1 MLQSLHIQN
10 YALIE
15 NLDITFYPGFSVIT
29 GETGAGKSIILGAL
43 GLILGQRTDV
53 KAIKQG
59 AKRCVVEAVF
69 DLSHFGL
76 ESFFENNGL
85 DFDGE
90 CIVRREMT
98 DSGKSRAFVNDT
110 PVAAVLL
117 KELSPYL
124 IDIHSQHQNLL
135 INQATFQLN
144 VLDTVADNTELLRAY
159 VNTYHTWKDADRTL
173 HDFQE
178 RLAREQSEFDFLS
191 FQLHE
196 LSDARLQADEQQT
209 LEEES
214 LILENA
220 ETIKSELY
228 TADAALSAEDSG
240 TVARLHEAMR
250 HLSNLATV
258 FPDTKALHERLD
270 SAIIEI
276 EDIAQEIASLQENF
290 SFDPQR
296 LDAVT
301 DRLNLIYSLQKKYR
315 VDTVSELIEKAQ
327 ALQQQLDGLEN
338 SEETLA
344 QLRQESQRALSAA
357 TQAAARLTETRQ
369 KAARRVESEMQERLR
384 LLNMPNIR
392 FEVALSAAP
401 QLQESGADQV
411 QFLFSANKN
420 TPLQDLSLIASG
432 GEIARVM
439 LSLKAMLAD
448 STSQSTVIFDEIDT
462 GVSGQTAEQMA
473 RMMKAM
479 SHNGRQVISI
489 THLPQIAAHGEHHYK
504 VYKEDHAETTA
515 THIRQLSPDE
525 RVTEIAQLLSG
536 TQLTEAALNNAR
548 ELLANS

>member
-144 VLDTVADNTELLRAY
+144 VLDTVADNAELLRAY
-159 VNTYHTWKDADRTL
+159 FNAYHIWKDADRAL
-173 HDFQE
+173 QDFQE

-240 TVARLHEAMR
+240 TVARLHEALR

-315 VDTVSELIEKAQ
+315 VNTVSELIEKAQ

>member
-53 KAIKQG
+53 RAIKQG

-90 CIVRREMT
+90 CVVRREMT

-144 VLDTVADNTELLRAY
+144 VLDTVADNAELLRAY
-159 VNTYHTWKDADRTL
+159 FNAYHIWKDADRAL

-240 TVARLHEAMR
+240 TVARLHEALR

-276 EDIAQEIASLQENF
+276 EDIAQEIASLQQNF

-315 VDTVSELIEKAQ
+315 VNTVSELIEKAQ

-338 SEETLA
+338 REETLA

-448 STSQSTVIFDEIDT
+448 STSLSTVIFDEIDT

>member
-53 KAIKQG
+53 RAIKQG

-144 VLDTVADNTELLRAY
+144 VLDTVADNAELLRAY
-159 VNTYHTWKDADRTL
+159 FNAYHIWKDADRAL

-240 TVARLHEAMR
+240 TVARLHEALR

-315 VDTVSELIEKAQ
+315 VNTVSELIEKAQ

-504 VYKEDHAETTA
+504 VYKEDYAETTA

>member
-53 KAIKQG
+53 RAIKQG

-144 VLDTVADNTELLRAY
+144 VLDTVADNAELLRAY
-159 VNTYHTWKDADRTL
+159 FNAYHIWKDADRAL

-240 TVARLHEAMR
+240 TVARLHEALR

-315 VDTVSELIEKAQ
+315 VNTVSELIEKAQ

>member
-144 VLDTVADNTELLRAY
+144 VLDTVADNAELLRAY
-159 VNTYHTWKDADRTL
+159 FNAYHIWKDADRAL

-240 TVARLHEAMR
+240 TVARLHEALR

>member
-53 KAIKQG
+53 RAIKQG

-69 DLSHFGL
+69 YLSHFGL

-144 VLDTVADNTELLRAY
+144 VLDTVADNAELLRAY
-159 VNTYHTWKDADRTL
+159 FNAYHIWKDADRAL

-240 TVARLHEAMR
+240 TVARLHEALR

-315 VDTVSELIEKAQ
+315 VNTVSELIEKAQ

-504 VYKEDHAETTA
+504 VYKEDYAETTA

>member
-144 VLDTVADNTELLRAY
+144 VLDTVADNAELLRAY
-159 VNTYHTWKDADRTL
+159 FNAYHIWKDADRAL

-240 TVARLHEAMR
+240 TVARLHEALR

-315 VDTVSELIEKAQ
+315 VNTVSELIEKAQ

-401 QLQESGADQV
+401 QLQESGTDQV

>member
-144 VLDTVADNTELLRAY
+144 VLDTVADNAELLRAY
-159 VNTYHTWKDADRTL
+159 VNTYHTWKDADRAL
-173 HDFQE
+173 QDFQE

-240 TVARLHEAMR
+240 TVARLHEALR

-504 VYKEDHAETTA
+504 VYKEDYAETTA

>member
-53 KAIKQG
+53 RAIKQG

-144 VLDTVADNTELLRAY
+144 VLDTVADNAELLRAY
-159 VNTYHTWKDADRTL
+159 FNAYHIWKDADRAL

-240 TVARLHEAMR
+240 TVARLHEALR

-258 FPDTKALHERLD
+258 FPATKALHERLD

-315 VDTVSELIEKAQ
+315 VNTVSELIEKTQ

>member
-144 VLDTVADNTELLRAY
+144 VLDTVADNAELLRAY

-173 HDFQE
+173 QDFQE
-178 RLAREQSEFDFLS
+178 RMAREQSEFDFLS

-240 TVARLHEAMR
+240 TVARLHEALR

-315 VDTVSELIEKAQ
+315 VNTVSELIEKAQ

>member
-53 KAIKQG
+53 RAIKQG

-144 VLDTVADNTELLRAY
+144 VLDTVADNAELLRAY
-159 VNTYHTWKDADRTL
+159 FNAYHIWKDADRAL
-173 HDFQE
+173 QDFQE

-240 TVARLHEAMR
+240 TVARLHEALR

-315 VDTVSELIEKAQ
+315 VNTVSELIEKAQ

>member
-144 VLDTVADNTELLRAY
+144 VLDTVADNAELLRAY
-159 VNTYHTWKDADRTL
+159 FNAYHIWKDADRAL
-173 HDFQE
+173 QDFQE

-240 TVARLHEAMR
+240 TVARLHEALR

-315 VDTVSELIEKAQ
+315 VNTVSELIEKAQ

-411 QFLFSANKN
+411 QILFSANKN

>member
-144 VLDTVADNTELLRAY
+144 VLDTVADNAELLRAY

>member
-144 VLDTVADNTELLRAY
+144 VLDTVADNAELLRAY
-159 VNTYHTWKDADRTL
+159 FNAYHIWKDADRAL
-173 HDFQE
+173 QDFQE

-240 TVARLHEAMR
+240 TVARLHEALR

-369 KAARRVESEMQERLR
+369 KAARRVESEIQERLR

>member
-144 VLDTVADNTELLRAY
+144 VLDTVADNAELLRAY
-159 VNTYHTWKDADRTL
+159 FNAYHIWKDADSAL

-240 TVARLHEAMR
+240 TVARLHEALR

-315 VDTVSELIEKAQ
+315 VNTVSELIEKAQ

-504 VYKEDHAETTA
+504 VYKEDYAETTA

>member
-53 KAIKQG
+53 RAIKQG

-144 VLDTVADNTELLRAY
+144 VLDTVADNAELLRAY
-159 VNTYHTWKDADRTL
+159 FNAYHIWKDADRAL
-173 HDFQE
+173 QDFQE

-240 TVARLHEAMR
+240 TVARLHEALR

-315 VDTVSELIEKAQ
+315 VNTVSELIEKAQ

-357 TQAAARLTETRQ
+357 TQAAARLTGTRQ

-504 VYKEDHAETTA
+504 VYKEDYAETTA

>member
-53 KAIKQG
+53 RAIKQG

-144 VLDTVADNTELLRAY
+144 VLDTVADNAELLRAY
-159 VNTYHTWKDADRTL
+159 FNAYHIWKDADRAL
-173 HDFQE
+173 QDFQE

-240 TVARLHEAMR
+240 TVARLHEALR

-338 SEETLA
+338 REETLA

-392 FEVALSAAP
+392 CEVALSAAP

-448 STSQSTVIFDEIDT
+448 STSLSTVIFDEIDT

>member
-144 VLDTVADNTELLRAY
+144 VLDTVADNAELLRAY
-159 VNTYHTWKDADRTL
+159 FNAYHIWKDADRAL

-240 TVARLHEAMR
+240 TVARLHEALR

-315 VDTVSELIEKAQ
+315 VNTVSELIEKAQ

-504 VYKEDHAETTA
+504 VYKEDYAETTA

>member
-144 VLDTVADNTELLRAY
+144 VLDTVADNAELLRAY
-159 VNTYHTWKDADRTL
+159 FNAYHIWKDADRAL

-220 ETIKSELY
+220 VTIKSELY

-240 TVARLHEAMR
+240 TVARLHEALR

>member
-144 VLDTVADNTELLRAY
+144 VLDTVADNAELLRSY
-159 VNTYHTWKDADRTL
+159 VNTYHTWKDADRAL

-240 TVARLHEAMR
+240 TVARLHEALR

-315 VDTVSELIEKAQ
+315 VNTVSELIEKAQ

-479 SHNGRQVISI
+479 SHNGRQVINM
-489 THLPQIAAHGEHHYK
+489 
-504 VYKEDHAETTA
+504 
-515 THIRQLSPDE
+515 DE
-525 RVTEIAQLLSG
+525 KKDA
-536 TQLTEAALNNAR
+536 
-548 ELLANS
+548 

>member
-144 VLDTVADNTELLRAY
+144 VLDTVADNAELLRAY

-240 TVARLHEAMR
+240 TVARLHEALR

-315 VDTVSELIEKAQ
+315 VNTVSELIEKAQ

>member
-144 VLDTVADNTELLRAY
+144 VLDTVADNAELLRAY
-159 VNTYHTWKDADRTL
+159 FNAYHIWKDADRAL
-173 HDFQE
+173 QDFQE

-240 TVARLHEAMR
+240 TVARLHEALR

>member
-144 VLDTVADNTELLRAY
+144 VLDTVADNAELLRAY
-159 VNTYHTWKDADRTL
+159 FNAYHIWKDADRAL
-173 HDFQE
+173 QDFQE

-240 TVARLHEAMR
+240 TVARLHEALR

-315 VDTVSELIEKAQ
+315 VNTVSELIEKAQ

-357 TQAAARLTETRQ
+357 TQAAARLTGTRQ

>member
-53 KAIKQG
+53 RAIKQG

-144 VLDTVADNTELLRAY
+144 VLDTVADNAELLRAY
-159 VNTYHTWKDADRTL
+159 FNAYHIWKDADRAL

-240 TVARLHEAMR
+240 TVARLHEALR

-315 VDTVSELIEKAQ
+315 VNTVSELIEKAQ

-338 SEETLA
+338 REETLA

-448 STSQSTVIFDEIDT
+448 STSLSTVIFDEIDT

>member
-144 VLDTVADNTELLRAY
+144 VLDTVADNAELLRAY
-159 VNTYHTWKDADRTL
+159 FNAYHIWKDADRAL
-173 HDFQE
+173 QDFQE

-240 TVARLHEAMR
+240 TVARLHEALR

-315 VDTVSELIEKAQ
+315 VNTVSELIEKAQ

-536 TQLTEAALNNAR
+536 TQLTEAALNYAR

>member
-43 GLILGQRTDV
+43 GLILGQRTDM

-144 VLDTVADNTELLRAY
+144 VLDTVADNAELLRAY
-159 VNTYHTWKDADRTL
+159 FNAYHIWKDADRAL

-240 TVARLHEAMR
+240 TVARLHEALR

-315 VDTVSELIEKAQ
+315 VNTVSELIEKAQ

>member
-144 VLDTVADNTELLRAY
+144 VLDTVADNAELLRAY
-159 VNTYHTWKDADRTL
+159 FNAYHIWKDADSAL

-240 TVARLHEAMR
+240 TVARLHEALR

-315 VDTVSELIEKAQ
+315 VNTVSELIEKAQ

>member
-144 VLDTVADNTELLRAY
+144 VLDTVADNAELLRAY
-159 VNTYHTWKDADRTL
+159 FNAYHIWKDADRAL

-240 TVARLHEAMR
+240 TVARLHEALR

-315 VDTVSELIEKAQ
+315 VNTVSELIEKAQ